1 MREELEAMNQR
12 IAIFDFYGET
22 KMWSANKPL
31 NTLANLDG
39 EKIRVSAAYEGV
51 IAAVGAVPVSMTSPE
66 TYEAL
71 QRGVVEGCVLS
82 LDAAVKYHY
91 SEVCKYGAD
100 MWHISAGATPLVT
113 INNDTYS
120 KLPKEYQDLVME
132 VGEEAARYF
141 NELYVSD
148 MSNNWATLKEG
159 GLERLS
165 FSDAEIEKWRD
176 MPEAQA
182 LKDEWVDKANE
193 RGYPGREMMDTY
205 LQCVE
210 EAKQMTKS
218 PPLP

>member
-1 MREELEAMNQR
+1 
-12 IAIFDFYGET
+12 
-22 KMWSANKPL
+22 
-31 NTLANLDG
+31 
-39 EKIRVSAAYEGV
+39 
-51 IAAVGAVPVSMTSPE
+51 
-66 TYEAL
+66 
-71 QRGVVEGCVLS
+71 
-82 LDAAVKYHY
+82 
-91 SEVCKYGAD
+91 
-100 MWHISAGATPLVT
+100 
-113 INNDTYS
+113 
-120 KLPKEYQDLVME
+120 ME
-132 VGEEAARYF
+132 VGEEAAQYF

-148 MSNNWATLKEG
+148 MAKNWATLKEG